1 MSSSAENLN
10 NAIATIGPLTGHSPP
25 AVRRAIADLESH
37 WGRFWQSNA
46 RATLPD
52 PALAPRYQRYVEW
65 YTRAWLLLPEDERKL
80 ATSPADL
87 DVSWTALATDTLK
100 QHADS
105 IVHVQQSAVELTRD
119 IGKAAGKVAVYS
131 KWLIGAG
138 LIGLALWKFPAMRRG
153 LRGRR

>member
-25 AVRRAIADLESH
+25 AVRRAVADLETH
-37 WGRFWQSNA
+37 WGRFWTSNA
-46 RATLPD
+46 RTTLPD

-105 IVHVQQSAVELTRD
+105 IVHVQESAIDLTRD
-119 IGKAAGKVAVYS
+119 MARTAGKVADYS

-138 LIGLALWKFPAMRRG
+138 LIGLVLWKFKPLRG
-153 LRGRR
+153 FGRGRR